1 MSEAK
6 RNAIK
11 NRLAIRCRNSKTNN
25 EYGGSVMEKRS
36 LFVFL
41 FLVALLTAAGCASS
55 SKEIKPGADADLM
68 SEADEVK
75 FGYYVDAMVCN
86 EYPVLKKERLNSQV
100 AAIGNRLVR
109 QSTRPNLEFHF
120 KVLNTQ
126 TINAFSGPGGFVYV
140 TVGLL
145 DELESKD
152 ELAAVLGHEIGHCCA
167 YHSIKSWH
175 TAQRLSKALTVVDI
189 AAIIAGF
196 PPVAGAGG
204 DIIGNVGQIAAN
216 LASMLIYQGYS
227 RGYEY
232 QADEMGLQEMYEAGY
247 DPEGMVKV
255 FEKFIKLRED
265 EGREKGLVLLASHP
279 HLEDRVQHVRALV
292 NQLPAEKQ

>member
-1 MSEAK
+1 MGK
-6 RNAIK
+6 RN
-11 NRLAIRCRNSKTNN
+11 
-25 EYGGSVMEKRS
+25 
-36 LFVFL
+36 LFIFL
-41 FLVALLTAAGCASS
+41 FLVTHLMLMGCATG
-55 SKEIKPGADADLM
+55 SKQVNPRADAQLM
-68 SEADEVK
+68 SEGDEVK

-86 EYPVLKKERLNSQV
+86 EYPVLKKERLNNQV

-109 QSTRPNLEFHF
+109 QSIRPNLKFYF
-120 KVLNTQ
+120 KVLNTE
-126 TINAFSGPGGFVYV
+126 TVNAFAGPGGFVYV

-152 ELAAVLGHEIGHCCA
+152 ELAAVLSHEIGHCCA
-167 YHSIKSWH
+167 RHSIKSWH
-175 TAQRLSKALTVVDI
+175 TAQRISQALTLIDI

-216 LASMLIYQGYS
+216 LASMVIYQGYS

-232 QADEMGLQEMYEAGY
+232 QADELGLQQMCEAGY
-247 DPEGMVKV
+247 DPEGMVSV

-265 EGREKGLVLLASHP
+265 EGREEGLVLLSSHP
-279 HLEDRVQHVRALV
+279 HLEDRIQHVRELV
-292 NQLPAEKQ
+292 KQLDSRQERLNER